1 MQANSN
7 GIIFFIIAT
16 TIILLLLTLFIVSIL
31 FIYQKRQIAYSKEIQ
46 DVQSDFK
53 KTLLSAQLEIQEQT
67 LQSISREIHDNIC
80 LNLTLAKL
88 NLVTLDSLDKRQT
101 IDRIDSTVEILGISI
116 NELSNISHG
125 LNPEF
130 IESCGLIKA
139 LEMEVEKLKKPGLFK
154 IYFNLTGN
162 PVFLDSQKE
171 LVIFRII
178 QEGFNNI
185 LKHAKAKNVYLQ
197 LCYNQNS
204 MEATLQDDG
213 MGFLFPVNDE
223 NGSSKQQSG
232 IKNMRKRAQLING
245 NCEIHSKP
253 LKGTEIKLSVPY

>member
-1 MQANSN
+1 MQANSS
-7 GIIFFIIAT
+7 GIVFFIIAT

-31 FIYQKRQIAYSKEIQ
+31 FIYQKKQTAYLKQIE
-46 DVQSDFK
+46 DVQSDFR

-67 LQSISREIHDNIC
+67 FQSISREIHDNIC

-88 NLVTLDSLDKRQT
+88 NLVTLDLLDKKQT
-101 IDRIDSTVEILGISI
+101 IDRINSTVEILGISI
-116 NELSNISHG
+116 HELSNISHG
-125 LNPEF
+125 MNPEF

-139 LEMEVEKLKKPGLFK
+139 LEMEVEKLKKPGLFN

-162 PVFLDSQKE
+162 PVFMDSQKE

-197 LCYNQNS
+197 LCYNKNN
-204 MEATLQDDG
+204 MEAIVQDDG
-213 MGFLFPVNDE
+213 LGFRFPICNEND
-223 NGSSKQQSG
+223 STKQQSG

-245 NCEIHSKP
+245 NCEIQSKP